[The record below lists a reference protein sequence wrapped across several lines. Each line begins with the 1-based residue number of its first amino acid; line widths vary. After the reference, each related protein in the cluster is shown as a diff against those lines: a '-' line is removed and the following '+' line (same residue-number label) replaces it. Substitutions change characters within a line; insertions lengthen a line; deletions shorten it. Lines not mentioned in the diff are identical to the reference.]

1 MAVLT
6 RYKDFSSAKEIFKIP
21 AGTTLKEFLPGTDWK
36 NYAVFVNGEKADEN
50 VSLKEKD
57 IVMIRSVP
65 HGVTTAVLIG
75 LAVAGAVAVGSAVY
89 AGYQMYQ
96 AKKESQRM
104 QEELEKLQSSTS
116 DGVTNIPTVKGASNT
131 TATSKTQP
139 YIIGRHLFTPYILNA
154 GGGTYKGYHKIAG
167 VNGIDEYYNVVLEL
181 GFNKQVLESVMC
193 DDVKVA
199 DIGSDSP
206 QEGIFPFNSNSAFSG
221 GDSFMEV
228 AQDGEKFDTDAFN
241 TKVVETEPSA
251 EVGKTDD
258 DGYTPLYYTLE
269 SNAKA
274 CDVVIQFNGLYTVNG
289 EGNTVERTRNI
300 DASWSEDYAELS
312 ASGDGNPDGNATW
325 HSFPFSQA
333 IWHGASESTQKSS
346 YYWKSAEYRDG
357 DYTYGA
363 RSAADRAKKNFKNY
377 MSAWTLKSGVDLR
390 NSSGVT
396 YSQRLKVQSRRMTRN
411 SGKYKYWVE
420 GYIYLTKTTY
430 TPGYYED
437 RNSSAFTY
445 AKKTQM
451 RFNAHADIPF
461 SYRFDTSTDDDGD
474 TVYTKKSYPVTVR
487 IKTTDAAYSGSGSA
501 VDSCYVKYVQ
511 STCFNEKKSA
521 EAGYYVDERIIGDR
535 EAKVSTL
542 LGIRIKATSSNED
555 KLGKISVITNGLAR
569 TWDSGAKSWSIGK
582 SATSNVAAWVLE
594 ILTSDTH
601 APSKAEDEEI
611 DLESF
616 GEWYEYCDKYG
627 LYVNKVLTQGA
638 TKESVL
644 SDILPLG
651 RGALYMS
658 IYGKIAAAFDSPDTE
673 PVALFNGQNLRSFT
687 YEKELARQPDGVKV
701 TFTDADAGFEE
712 NSIIEMYDGSDADDR
727 GNDCAI
733 TEINGAG
740 ITSQYEA
747 WQYAHYT
754 MNVARLRPRTAKAKI
769 GKEGIY
775 LAPYSKVLVQHSS
788 LKIGLGNAEVKAT
801 IEDASGNIV
810 GLELYDALDITAS
823 DGFYVSVQCV
833 SGSNVSVVT
842 KKLAQASASGRTKE
856 IYFETS
862 IASSSAA
869 KPKQGDVL
877 SYGTGEST
885 ITEPFLITGAEP
897 DADGYTL
904 TLVDYSPKIFD
915 FGDVPVFESP
925 LSDSYTPDDSG
936 TIPDAQQTEL
946 LAKIYDVKYDTVHSG
961 ATPDTPAA
969 SAKAGRDGITF
980 KCASG
985 GTSLYNT
992 VKSFTAVLYKG
1003 ADDTEGTEL
1012 TSDDGNFTYEFDR
1025 STDGYPEA
1033 DDLAG
1038 WTFKAKATS
1047 VYGLDSEWT
1056 ETASI
1061 DTSAYGTWKFSFTT
1075 SSVTSDVNC
1084 RTVILSFAPE
1094 KMAGDTKDL
1103 YGEIRYRV
1111 SISRVGFVI
1120 DGDTGA
1126 ETTESIADTDTD
1138 GNAVYYAPGL
1148 SASPYPSGTTAGG
1161 DYKGNEDAYK
1171 DTSNSSGYVTSGSR
1185 FSQTLPL
1192 YGQEKYTESGGEW
1205 TETGKKIQNT
1215 TYLYTVTAVNESGE
1229 KHTVSG
1235 YAVTA
1240 LCTSIQDLV
1249 YSHSYYKNLYVEKLS
1264 AINANIGLISQ
1275 GGFGDFSGWNNFWAL
1290 SYLTAE
1296 ASGVAGGVKAGAFK
1310 VGDAKQYIMVIP
1322 PGMTFGSGA
1331 DAVENESGTDF
1342 MVRIKAGN
1350 ITLTSTGTEFESGT
1364 YIKDDTDPTKRM
1376 HLTASGIEI
1385 EKYEDGKWTVRA
1397 RVTSDTAS
1405 NMFITNTPADTEG
1418 LPEFGTEVDSPTSIY
1433 HLEGDTLDTNGGN
1446 AGNFTFSAES
1456 YPQSSLVN
1464 GCSKLMKGS
1473 AEKSLAAEDVCFFTD
1488 TDIYID
1494 GRTIDIEAGTVS
1506 GSSASA
1512 WNTKL
1517 SVSYFS

>member
-569 TWDSGAKSWSIGK
+569 TWDSGAKSWSTGK

-788 LKIGLGNAEVKAT
+788 LKIGLGSAEIKSVVTNSAGD
-801 IEDASGNIV
+801 IIGFV
-810 GLELYDALDITAS
+810 LYDALDL
-823 DGFYVSVQCV
+823 DKGNDFYVSIQCV
-833 SGSNVSVVT
+833 SGSNVSVIT
-842 KKLAQASASGRTKE
+842 KKLLASGERTKE
-856 IYFETS
+856 ISLESS
-862 IASSSAA
+862 IPASTAA

-925 LSDSYTPDDSG
+925 LSDSYTPVESREIPSVENVTQSNFDVIVAASEAAKKIAEDAAQEAADTVQHGIHFKSAHRISDFSSSIDDLQRRIDETAKNAANGISVTEDEILLYVNDKDKQQSAALSLKADQIMQTVNDNQEETSSAISQQSDAIQAMVEGGGSSAYAKMSLEIPAVIDNAMYAKILSACKSSLGETSG
-936 TIPDAQQTEL
+936 AALVGNVYAETRYATADSKTVYTIRNEATDAQVEQMWEILVAAGLIASEIDLSATQVKIAAENVVITDKTNSGQTIVSGGKINTEL
-946 LAKIYDVKYDTVHSG
+946 
-961 ATPDTPAA
+961 
-969 SAKAGRDGITF
+969 
-980 KCASG
+980 
-985 GTSLYNT
+985 
-992 VKSFTAVLYKG
+992 
-1003 ADDTEGTEL
+1003 
-1012 TSDDGNFTYEFDR
+1012 
-1025 STDGYPEA
+1025 
-1033 DDLAG
+1033 
-1038 WTFKAKATS
+1038 
-1047 VYGLDSEWT
+1047 
-1056 ETASI
+1056 
-1061 DTSAYGTWKFSFTT
+1061 
-1075 SSVTSDVNC
+1075 
-1084 RTVILSFAPE
+1084 
-1094 KMAGDTKDL
+1094 
-1103 YGEIRYRV
+1103 
-1111 SISRVGFVI
+1111 
-1120 DGDTGA
+1120 
-1126 ETTESIADTDTD
+1126 
-1138 GNAVYYAPGL
+1138 
-1148 SASPYPSGTTAGG
+1148 
-1161 DYKGNEDAYK
+1161 
-1171 DTSNSSGYVTSGSR
+1171 
-1185 FSQTLPL
+1185 
-1192 YGQEKYTESGGEW
+1192 
-1205 TETGKKIQNT
+1205 
-1215 TYLYTVTAVNESGE
+1215 
-1229 KHTVSG
+1229 
-1235 YAVTA
+1235 
-1240 LCTSIQDLV
+1240 
-1249 YSHSYYKNLYVEKLS
+1249 
-1264 AINANIGLISQ
+1264 
-1275 GGFGDFSGWNNFWAL
+1275 
-1290 SYLTAE
+1290 
-1296 ASGVAGGVKAGAFK
+1296 
-1310 VGDAKQYIMVIP
+1310 
-1322 PGMTFGSGA
+1322 
-1331 DAVENESGTDF
+1331 
-1342 MVRIKAGN
+1342 
-1350 ITLTSTGTEFESGT
+1350 
-1364 YIKDDTDPTKRM
+1364 
-1376 HLTASGIEI
+1376 
-1385 EKYEDGKWTVRA
+1385 
-1397 RVTSDTAS
+1397 
-1405 NMFITNTPADTEG
+1405 
-1418 LPEFGTEVDSPTSIY
+1418 
-1433 HLEGDTLDTNGGN
+1433 
-1446 AGNFTFSAES
+1446 
-1456 YPQSSLVN
+1456 
-1464 GCSKLMKGS
+1464 
-1473 AEKSLAAEDVCFFTD
+1473 
-1488 TDIYID
+1488 
-1494 GRTIDIEAGTVS
+1494 IEAGTVVANAGTIKNTLQSANYAQDDDGTPTKGFICDAENDVIKSVGMVANNMTAEGGTFNLIKASDIFITGNSSFS
-1506 GSSASA
+1506 GTIESGPLVLKNKEVSGQSYSWSANTNAAEIFDSVPSSNKSKSMSLQTDKKTYEKGILIY
-1512 WNTKL
+1512 NLTGLINGISYTKMFY
-1517 SVSYFS
+1517 SVSNFIIFLNENLEELLHFDASKEKNSTGNYSYITRIPYATEYIFTNPNSKTLKLIDLPTSEPSETGVVWNDNGILKIKI